1 MPLCT
6 RKIADSRGRKART
19 RPRGSGRVATDV
31 VARAVPASP
40 RTVRRYT
47 EIVESKAKA
56 QGERVYREWPV
67 SIDGPRAEG
76 VADGARAGSAGR
88 SRTGLYPRPSA

>member
-19 RPRGSGRVATDV
+19 RPRGSGWIATDV

-40 RTVRRYT
+40 RTVRCYT

-56 QGERVYREWPV
+56 QGECVDREWPV
-67 SIDGPRAEG
+67 PIDDPRAEG
-76 VADGARAGSAGR
+76 GADEARTGSAR
-88 SRTGLYPRPSA
+88 RPRPGRYLRPSP